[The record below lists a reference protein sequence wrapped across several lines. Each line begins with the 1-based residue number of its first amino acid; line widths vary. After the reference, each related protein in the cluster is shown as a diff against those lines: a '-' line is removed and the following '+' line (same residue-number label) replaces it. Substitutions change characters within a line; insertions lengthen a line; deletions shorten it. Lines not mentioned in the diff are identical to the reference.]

1 MNELNTLENR
11 LDNLLEQYDSLNID
25 INTMGTRE
33 LSQMIEAFDS
43 IKDAVWSYDDS
54 HNEKT
59 DEERAIIDRITDVAY
74 ERVNEANRILAN
86 KNARYLEAGRE
97 VIGIRREL
105 REIQKRI
112 EKNESIVNIQ
122 RGPELEN
129 SESFMKLYN
138 DSLKE
143 LESDKAR
150 VAELNSRKAE
160 MYRTMR
166 DLQYGNSTPSMKET
180 REEAPVVN
188 STPEMNNESKPAEE
202 LPEELPSELNE
213 THEEA
218 AKPLDGPIPVVASEK
233 PEELPPAL
241 DAIPEELPEELPAAL
256 EEPSEKLEEPVAPSI
271 PTASELGEEPL
282 QELPP
287 ALENENEEEKDT
299 TVVPVPV
306 GSEIPE
312 ELPASLDE
320 AHEELPEELP
330 AEETPEEEE
339 EEEVVA
345 VKNAKPSLWK
355 KIGDALK
362 KAAVFLVAVA
372 TLGTAYHT
380 GHIDSDIHKLNDAAN
395 SINDTLT
402 DINEREDLDLDEDE
416 EKDKDNDDE
425 KTEDEDNT
433 LNNGGGGSHN
443 GGNGNGGNG
452 NGGNNGGGNNNTT
465 PEPEPT
471 PTPTPEPTPA
481 PTPTPIPE
489 PTPTPTP
496 TPTPEP
502 SNEIIGVLNPGEAI
516 VDNETGNNI
525 SYDGTIYDK
534 NGNEIGSAD
543 VDKDGDKTIVS
554 KDDFTPDHTPS
565 NPSDTPSNDNQFF
578 DPNLSEDENKDL
590 NDAFDDFDYN
600 NIDFNTIFNTETI
613 DNAKE
618 ATMSAATNSYT
629 RGM

>member
-97 VIGIRREL
+97 VIEIRREL

-188 STPEMNNESKPAEE
+188 STPEVNNESKPAEE

-306 GSEIPE
+306 GSEKPE

-320 AHEELPEELP
+320 THEELPEELP

-443 GGNGNGGNG
+443 GGNGNGGN
-452 NGGNNGGGNNNTT
+452 NGGGNNNTT

-481 PTPTPIPE
+481 PTPTPE
-489 PTPTPTP
+489 PTPTP

-565 NPSDTPSNDNQFF
+565 NPSNPSDTPSNDNQFF

-618 ATMSAATNSYT
+618 ATMSATTNSYT

>member
-1 MNELNTLENR
+1 MNELNTLQNR
-11 LDNLLEQYDSLNID
+11 LDNLLDQYDSVNID

-33 LSQMIEAFDS
+33 LSQMIESFDS
-43 IKDAVWSYDDS
+43 IKDAVWSYEDS

-74 ERVNEANRILAN
+74 ERVNEANRILAD
-86 KNARYLEAGRE
+86 KNSRYVEAGRE
-97 VIGIRREL
+97 VIEIRREL

-143 LESDKAR
+143 LESDRAR
-150 VAELNSRKAE
+150 VTELNSRKAE
-160 MYRTMR
+160 LYRTMR
-166 DLQYGNSTPSMKET
+166 DLQYGNAAPSMKET

-188 STPEMNNESKPAEE
+188 STSEMANENKPAEE
-202 LPEELPSELNE
+202 LPEELPAALNE
-213 THEEA
+213 THEENA
-218 AKPLDGPIPVVASEK
+218 TLDGPIPVATSEQ

-256 EEPSEKLEEPVAPSI
+256 EEPSETL
-271 PTASELGEEPL
+271 EEPL

-287 ALENENEEEKDT
+287 ALESENEEEKDA

-306 GSEIPE
+306 GSEVPE
-312 ELPASLDE
+312 ELSAAL
-320 AHEELPEELP
+320 
-330 AEETPEEEE
+330 EETPEELPDELPNGNEEAEE
-339 EEEVVA
+339 EEKEDEVVV

-355 KIGDALK
+355 KIGDVLK

-380 GHIDSDIHKLNDAAN
+380 GHTDSDIHKLNETAS
-395 SINDTLT
+395 SISDTLT
-402 DINEREDLDLDEDE
+402 DMNEREDLDLDEDD
-416 EKDKDNDDE
+416 EKDKEDE

-433 LNNGGGGSHN
+433 LSNGGGGSHN

-452 NGGNNGGGNNNTT
+452 NSGNNNGGGNNNTT

-471 PTPTPEPTPA
+471 PTPTPEPTP
-481 PTPTPIPE
+481 TPTPE

-496 TPTPEP
+496 TPDPEP
-502 SNEIIGVLNPGEAI
+502 TDEIIGVLNPGEAI

-534 NGNEIGSAD
+534 NGEEIGSAD

-554 KDDFTPDHTPS
+554 EDDFTPDHTTTPS
-565 NPSDTPSNDNQFF
+565 NPSDTPSNDGQFF
-578 DPNLSEDENKDL
+578 DPSLSDEENKDL
-590 NDAFDDFDYN
+590 NDAFDNFNYNDDDIKAAFDS
-600 NIDFNTIFNTETI
+600 FNEIFDKTETI

-618 ATMSAATNSYT
+618 ATLSATTDSYT